1 MLVAAQHAG
10 RSLPGRPP
18 PGRQGY
24 DPLSPDGPAHFDVVY
39 AKTMAMID
47 SEPEI
52 DLAALGAVSSPA
64 LVLQGDQDEV
74 TLEHSAAV
82 AAALADGR
90 LAVLPGPHLLPLEQP
105 GLVNALLVS
114 FLPGSVP
121 APSWIP
127 SAG

>member
-1 MLVAAQHAG
+1 
-10 RSLPGRPP
+10 
-18 PGRQGY
+18 
-24 DPLSPDGPAHFDVVY
+24 
-39 AKTMAMID
+39 MID

-74 TLEHSAAV
+74 TLEHSV
-82 AAALADGR
+82 AALADGR
-90 LAVLPGPHLLPLEQP
+90 LAVLPGTHLLPLEQP

-114 FLPGSVP
+114 FLQGSGP
-121 APSWIP
+121 APSWVP